1 MPVYEFACLSCGKEF
16 YLVLSLRS
24 YERKE
29 YACPACGSRQLERA
43 ISSCEVVTSRK
54 S

>member
-1 MPVYEFACLSCGKEF
+1 MPVYEFNCLSCGKEF

-24 YERKE
+24 YELKE
-29 YACPACGSRQLERA
+29 YACPDCGSRQLERT

>member
-1 MPVYEFACLSCGKEF
+1 MPVHEFTFLGCGKEF
-16 YLVLSLRS
+16 HLVLSLRS

-29 YACPACGSRQLERA
+29 YACPDCGSRQLERN
-43 ISSCEVVTSRK
+43 ISPCEVVTSRF

>member
-1 MPVYEFACLSCGKEF
+1 MPVYEFTCLSCGKEF

-29 YACPACGSRQLERA
+29 YACPDCGSRQLERNT
-43 ISSCEVVTSRK
+43 SSCEVVTSRK